1 MKVQNTKASAMSK
14 RTLTLVLAM
23 AVFLLSA
30 LILRVSLTNGF
41 SVDVKTVNFVTDE
54 SVNMGGTLWVPSN
67 ATAET
72 PAAGIVVAPGGNTP
86 HAFYSSYCIELARRG
101 YVVFAYDYYGTVG
114 SGMTMEGSS
123 GAVAAMKYL
132 AGLKFVDSDRLGATG
147 HSNGGAQASAAILSE
162 YAASAAARSVAFIG
176 CGIPG
181 EDLSVY
187 DGVNVMAIWGLLDE
201 CGQGVFWDV
210 YHQDSLNYAGMADL
224 AGVPKN
230 AMETGKYY
238 GNPADGSLRVLYT
251 PNTFHSLSNIA
262 GSSVSSLIKY
272 FDDTLGGNVTALAD
286 NSFIYVWQEITVL
299 FMALSIC
306 IMIFPMGSILL
317 ETKVFEPLK
326 RPLPEEAAKGSL
338 KHWIFLFLPGIISAM
353 LVKSTVIQGQTILGK
368 LPKLFNVQSTNGFI
382 WWFFL
387 SALVG
392 IVFYFI
398 GNLADSSANSQA
410 DKLRLQTSVSN
421 ICLAVLFSLAVVG
434 VPYLFAVFAE
444 RICGWYGRIFQTYFA
459 AIPSGRIGQYII
471 YYIMFLILFTIYAFL
486 QTESVRIKG
495 TSPRVQY
502 LILLIMNALP
512 AIIFLGLLYG
522 KLVFTHVTPING
534 REMSRAQGAM
544 MGMLLLYPVIAGVVK
559 KFYHKTANIYVA
571 AAINAALITWLSV
584 NTPQLMV

>member
-1 MKVQNTKASAMSK
+1 MKAQNTKAKAMSK
-14 RTLTLVLAM
+14 RTLTLVLAVS
-23 AVFLLSA
+23 VFVLSA
-30 LILRVSLTNGF
+30 FVLRMSLTSGF
-41 SVDVKTVNFVTDE
+41 SVDVKTVSFVTDE
-54 SVNMGGTLWVPSN
+54 NVNMGGTLWVPSN
-67 ATAET
+67 ATADA

-86 HAFYSSYCIELARRG
+86 HTFYSSYCIELARRG
-101 YVVFAYDYYGTVG
+101 YVVFAYDYYGTAG
-114 SGMTMEGSS
+114 SGMTMEGNS

-210 YHQDSLNYAGMADL
+210 YHQDTLNYAGMADL
-224 AGVPKN
+224 AGVPKD
-230 AMETGKYY
+230 AMEAGKYY
-238 GNPADGSLRVLYT
+238 GDPADGSLRVLYT

-262 GSSVSSLIKY
+262 GSSVSSLIAY
-272 FDDTLGGNVTALAD
+272 FDDTLGGNITALPD
-286 NSFIYVWQEITVL
+286 NSFIYVWQEIAVL
-299 FMALSIC
+299 LMALSIC
-306 IMIFPMGSILL
+306 VMIFPIGFILL

-326 RPLPEEAAKGSL
+326 RPLSEESAKAGI

-353 LVKSTVIQGQTILGK
+353 LVKSTIIQGQNILEK

-387 SALVG
+387 SALIG
-392 IVFYFI
+392 IVFYLI
-398 GNLADSSANSQA
+398 GRFADNSADRRS
-410 DKLRLQTSVSN
+410 DRLRLQTSAAN
-421 ICLAVLFSLAVVG
+421 ICLAVFFSLAVVG
-434 VPYLFAVFAE
+434 VPYLLAVFAE

-459 AIPSGRIGQYII
+459 TIAPGRVGQYIV
-471 YYIMFLILFTIYAFL
+471 YYIMFLILFTAYAFL
-486 QTESVRIKG
+486 QTEASRIKG

-512 AIIFLGLLYG
+512 AVIFLGLLYG

-559 KFYHKTANIYVA
+559 KFYNKTANIYVV

>member
-1 MKVQNTKASAMSK
+1 MKAQNTKAKAMSS
-14 RTLTLVLAM
+14 RTVSLVLAI
-23 AVFLLSA
+23 AVFILSA
-30 LILRVSLTNGF
+30 LVLRVSLTSSF

-54 SVNMGGTLWVPSN
+54 NVNMGGTLWVPSN

-86 HAFYSSYCIELARRG
+86 HTFYSSYCIELARRG

-132 AGLKFVDSDRLGATG
+132 SGLKFVDADRLGATG

-162 YAASAAARSVAFIG
+162 YAAPAAAKSVAFIG

-210 YHQDSLNYAGMADL
+210 YHPDSLNYAGMAEL
-224 AGVPKN
+224 AGVPKD
-230 AMETGKYY
+230 AMEVGTYY
-238 GNPADGSLRVLYT
+238 GDPAAGSLRVLYT
-251 PNTFHSLSNIA
+251 PNTFHSLSNIT
-262 GSSVSSLIKY
+262 GSSVSRLVKY
-272 FDDTLGGNVTALAD
+272 FDDTLGGNITALAD
-286 NSFIYVWQEITVL
+286 NSFVYVWQELAVL

-306 IMIFPMGSILL
+306 VMIFPIGSILL
-317 ETKVFEPLK
+317 ETKVFESLK
-326 RPLPEEAAKGSL
+326 RPLPEESAKGSVQ
-338 KHWIFLFLPGIISAM
+338 HWIFLFLPGIISAM
-353 LVKSTVIQGQTILGK
+353 LVKSTIIQGQTILGK
-368 LPKLFNVQSTNGFI
+368 FPKLFNVQSTNGFI

-387 SALVG
+387 SALIG

-398 GNLADSSANSQA
+398 GKLVTKSADRQA
-410 DKLRLQTSVSN
+410 DRLRLQTSVSN
-421 ICLAVLFSLAVVG
+421 ICLAVFFSLAVVG
-434 VPYLFAVFAE
+434 VPYLFAIFAE

-459 AIPSGRIGQYII
+459 PISSGRIGYYLV
-471 YYIMFLILFTIYAFL
+471 YYIMFLILFTVYAFL
-486 QTESVRIKG
+486 QAEASRIKG

-522 KLVFTHVTPING
+522 KLIITHVTPING

-559 KFYHKTANIYVA
+559 KFYSKTANIYVV

>member
-1 MKVQNTKASAMSK
+1 MKVQNTKAKAMSK
-14 RTLTLVLAM
+14 RTLTLILAVS
-23 AVFLLSA
+23 VFVLSA
-30 LILRVSLTNGF
+30 FVLRMSLTNGF

-86 HAFYSSYCIELARRG
+86 HTFYSSYCIELARRG
-101 YVVFAYDYYGTVG
+101 YVVFAYDYYGTAG
-114 SGMTMEGSS
+114 SGMTMEGNS

-132 AGLKFVDSDRLGATG
+132 AGLKFVDSERLGATG

-210 YHQDSLNYAGMADL
+210 YHQDTLNYAGMADL
-224 AGVPKN
+224 AGVPKD
-230 AMETGKYY
+230 AMEAGKYY
-238 GNPADGSLRVLYT
+238 GDPADGSLRVLYT
-251 PNTFHSLSNIA
+251 PNTFHSLSNIV
-262 GSSVSSLIKY
+262 GSSVSSLIAY
-272 FDDTLGGNVTALAD
+272 FDDTLGGNITALAD
-286 NSFIYVWQEITVL
+286 NSFIYVWQEIAVL
-299 FMALSIC
+299 LMALSIC
-306 IMIFPMGSILL
+306 VMIFPIGSILL

-326 RPLPEEAAKGSL
+326 RPLPEESAKAGI

-353 LVKSTVIQGQTILGK
+353 LVKSTIIQGQTILGK

-387 SALVG
+387 SALIG
-392 IVFYFI
+392 IVFYLI
-398 GNLADSSANSQA
+398 GRFADNSADRQS
-410 DKLRLQTSVSN
+410 DKLRLQTSAAN
-421 ICLAVLFSLAVVG
+421 IFLAIFFSLAVVG
-434 VPYLFAVFAE
+434 VPYLLAVFAE
-444 RICGWYGRIFQTYFA
+444 RVCGWYGRIFQTYFA
-459 AIPSGRIGQYII
+459 SIAPGRIGQYIV
-471 YYIMFLILFTIYAFL
+471 YYIMFLILFTAYAFL
-486 QTESVRIKG
+486 QTEASRIKG

-512 AIIFLGLLYG
+512 AVIFLGLLYG
-522 KLVFTHVTPING
+522 KLVFTHITPING

-559 KFYHKTANIYVA
+559 KFYNKTANIYVVA
-571 AAINAALITWLSV
+571 AVNAALITWLSV

>member
-262 GSSVSSLIKY
+262 GPAY
-272 FDDTLGGNVTALAD
+272 PAL
-286 NSFIYVWQEITVL
+286 
-299 FMALSIC
+299 
-306 IMIFPMGSILL
+306 
-317 ETKVFEPLK
+317 
-326 RPLPEEAAKGSL
+326 
-338 KHWIFLFLPGIISAM
+338 
-353 LVKSTVIQGQTILGK
+353 
-368 LPKLFNVQSTNGFI
+368 
-382 WWFFL
+382 
-387 SALVG
+387 
-392 IVFYFI
+392 
-398 GNLADSSANSQA
+398 
-410 DKLRLQTSVSN
+410 
-421 ICLAVLFSLAVVG
+421 
-434 VPYLFAVFAE
+434 
-444 RICGWYGRIFQTYFA
+444 
-459 AIPSGRIGQYII
+459 
-471 YYIMFLILFTIYAFL
+471 
-486 QTESVRIKG
+486 
-495 TSPRVQY
+495 
-502 LILLIMNALP
+502 
-512 AIIFLGLLYG
+512 
-522 KLVFTHVTPING
+522 
-534 REMSRAQGAM
+534 
-544 MGMLLLYPVIAGVVK
+544 
-559 KFYHKTANIYVA
+559 
-571 AAINAALITWLSV
+571 
-584 NTPQLMV
+584 